1 MSWRNLPA
9 AEEARRRKLHRQGM
23 TDKEIARAVG
33 LSPSGISG
41 WRRKRQLRANY
52 RRQETEMNIR
62 RRQMYEAGL
71 SDREMAAREG
81 VTVGAI
87 SNWRGLRYL
96 PRQSRTGPRGTTET
110 YPRENILFMQAF
122 ERDLL
127 RAADRFEKRAP
138 DIGSFLEA
146 WRDDRA
152 SEVIEMIERGV
163 LR

>member
-1 MSWRNLPA
+1 VSWRNLPA

-23 TDKEIARAVG
+23 TDKEIARAIG

-87 SNWRGLRYL
+87 SNC
-96 PRQSRTGPRGTTET
+96 
-110 YPRENILFMQAF
+110 
-122 ERDLL
+122 
-127 RAADRFEKRAP
+127 P
-138 DIGSFLEA
+138 DI
-146 WRDDRA
+146 W
-152 SEVIEMIERGV
+152 
-163 LR
+163 